1 MESQL
6 LKTISSVNVSFMDNS
21 ESLSAA
27 VTLNRNTRN
36 YSGEFLNPRAYLMQ
50 PADEEH
56 VIGYWGLEVL
66 EIEGSDG
73 ERKVYHRVK
82 LASLRTA
89 TEGRSRFSQ
98 DYHSDTNYH
107 RESLALVP
115 EELLEA
121 ISEATGE
128 VILFS

>member
-1 MESQL
+1 
-6 LKTISSVNVSFMDNS
+6 MDNS
-21 ESLSAA
+21 ESPSEA
-27 VTLNRNTRN
+27 VTLNRNTRR
-36 YSGEFLNPRAYLMQ
+36 YSGEFANPKAYLMRS
-50 PADEEH
+50 ADEEH
-56 VIGYWGLEVL
+56 IIGYWSLEVL

-82 LASLRTA
+82 LASLRNA

-107 RESLALVP
+107 RENLALVP

>member
-1 MESQL
+1 
-6 LKTISSVNVSFMDNS
+6 MDNS
-21 ESLSAA
+21 EPLSA
-27 VTLNRNTRN
+27 VVQLNRNTRH
-36 YSGEFLNPRAYLMQ
+36 YSGEFTNPRSYLMQ
-50 PADEEH
+50 PVDEEH

-73 ERKVYHRVK
+73 GRKVYHRVK

-89 TEGRSRFSQ
+89 KQMRSRFSQ

-128 VILFS
+128 VILFD

>member
-1 MESQL
+1 
-6 LKTISSVNVSFMDNS
+6 MDNS
-21 ESLSAA
+21 EPLSAA
-27 VTLNRNTRN
+27 VTLSRNTRH
-36 YSGEFLNPRAYLMQ
+36 YSGEFVNPRSYLMQ

-56 VIGYWGLEVL
+56 IIGYWGLEIL

-73 ERKVYHRVK
+73 VRKVYYRVK

-89 TEGRSRFSQ
+89 TQMRSRFSQ